1 MRIIVFWGLCW
12 GLLCWELPIQ
22 VCVVPKEVLCSVFGK
37 YVGLLPAKV
46 NPSIPG
52 KTTVRIIGTPETGPP
67 ALLKW
72 LSVLGHLV

>member
-12 GLLCWELPIQ
+12 GLLSWELPNQ

-46 NPSIPG
+46 YPSIPG
-52 KTTVRIIGTPETGPP
+52 KNDCPDHRNPP
-67 ALLKW
+67 SRSPSFVEVALKYLDT
-72 LSVLGHLV
+72 